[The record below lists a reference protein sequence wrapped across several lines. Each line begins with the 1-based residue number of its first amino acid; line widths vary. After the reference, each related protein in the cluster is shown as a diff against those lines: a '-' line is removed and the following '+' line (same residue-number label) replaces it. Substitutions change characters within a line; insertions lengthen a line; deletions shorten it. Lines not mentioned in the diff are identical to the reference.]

1 MYLIF
6 RMGGKLIYLHW
17 DIFSVKITVC
27 AHANIR
33 FRHEDRLV
41 ILPFVNTFSEFRSNR
56 PLYPINDFVFL
67 SFKFIS
73 FADASLLRWIVIGFI
88 KNIFGLLGFE
98 VLIVFLLFV
107 VGTNVVVVVVVVDLV
122 VVLAWSNFPIVFVVL
137 FFDARKRKDS

>member
-1 MYLIF
+1 M
-6 RMGGKLIYLHW
+6 
-17 DIFSVKITVC
+17 KITVC

-73 FADASLLRWIVIGFI
+73 FADASLLRIVIGFI

-98 VLIVFLLFV
+98 VLIVSLLV
-107 VGTNVVVVVVVVDLV
+107 VGTNVVVVVVVVVDLV
-122 VVLAWSNFPIVFVVL
+122 VVLA
-137 FFDARKRKDS
+137 

>member
-1 MYLIF
+1 M
-6 RMGGKLIYLHW
+6 
-17 DIFSVKITVC
+17 KITVC

-73 FADASLLRWIVIGFI
+73 FADASLLRIVIGFI

-122 VVLAWSNFPIVFVVL
+122 VVLA
-137 FFDARKRKDS
+137 